1 MSSQK
6 PGARRGADLLVET
19 LKHAGVRHI
28 FALSGNHIMS
38 VFDALLGS
46 GIEIIHTRHEAACVH
61 MADAYARLTGD
72 VGVALVTGG
81 QGFSNAAAG
90 LPTALAAD
98 SPVLLLSGDT
108 PTTEVGR
115 GSFQELDQV
124 TMSGP
129 VTKQS
134 MRAETPDDLG
144 NGIARAI
151 RTALSGMPGPVHV
164 ALASN
169 LLEAATKATVTE
181 SAARRAVTDP
191 VVALAQGRAAA
202 ASIRGAKRPLLLAG
216 PMFCGKAGRFSL
228 ELFERETRIPA
239 LLMESPRGLADPSL
253 GAFAEVVAAADLI
266 ILAGKPLDFTLRFG
280 TPAGISAAAALIV
293 LDPEL
298 AMIKRARHAR
308 PERFAGEVHN
318 DADST
323 VLSLAK
329 ELFNTGDVAWR
340 DAVRGAANYRPPAW
354 VSAKGRDGRLHPVEL
369 CRPIQSV
376 IDRDPNTVFISDGGE
391 IGQWAQAAI
400 AARRRVI
407 NGVAGSIG
415 ASIPFA
421 LAARTVERDAPVIA
435 VMGDGTFGFHMAEF
449 DTAVRHNL
457 PFVAV
462 VGNDSAWNAEHQL
475 QLRQFGPDRTHG
487 CTLLPTRYDLV
498 ASALGGHGE
507 LVTTPDAMGP
517 ALARA
522 IASGKPACVNV
533 MIEGHAAP
541 VIKRT

>member
-1 MSSQK
+1 MAKATAKQ
-6 PGARRGADLLVET
+6 RRGADVVVEG
-19 LKHAGVRHI
+19 LKRAGVDCV

-38 VFDALLGS
+38 IFDALHGS

-61 MADAYARLTGD
+61 MADAYARLTAGF
-72 VGVALVTGG
+72 GVALVTGG
-81 QGFSNAAAG
+81 QGFTNAAAG

-124 TMSGP
+124 AMSRP

-151 RTALSGMPGPVHV
+151 STALSGRHGPVHV
-164 ALASN
+164 ALPSDLLDAHSMVEISASPF
-169 LLEAATKATVTE
+169 V
-181 SAARRAVTDP
+181 RRRPPND
-191 VVALAQGRAAA
+191 
-202 ASIRGAKRPLLLAG
+202 IRGLQAIARHIQQASRPILLAG
-216 PMFCGKAGRFSL
+216 PMFAHGRTVHLSD
-228 ELFERETRIPA
+228 FERETRIPA
-239 LLMESPRGLADPSL
+239 LLMESPRGLNDPSL
-253 GAFAEVVAAADLI
+253 GALAEVLSTADLI
-266 ILAGKPLDFTLRFG
+266 ILAGKPLDFTLKFG
-280 TPAGISAAAALIV
+280 RPPNFASDAQWVILNPDPTQIAYDKSALQQRVVVDAV
-293 LDPEL
+293 
-298 AMIKRARHAR
+298 
-308 PERFAGEVHN
+308 V
-318 DADST
+318 DADVAT
-323 VLSLAK
+323 IILRD
-329 ELFNTGDVAWR
+329 ELPPRDSAWCDEVR
-340 DAVRGAANYRPPAW
+340 AACGVRPAAWADARGTN
-354 VSAKGRDGRLHPVEL
+354 GRLHPIEL

-376 IDRDPNTVFISDGGE
+376 IDCHADTVFISDGGE

-400 AARRRVI
+400 TARRRVI

-421 LAARTVERDAPVIA
+421 LAARAVDREAPVIA

-462 VGNDSAWNAEHQL
+462 VGNDSAWNAEHQI
-475 QLRQFGPDRTHG
+475 QLRQYGQERAHG
-487 CTLLPTRYDLV
+487 CTLLPTRYDQV
-498 ASALGGHGE
+498 VTALGGHGE
-507 LVTTPDAMGP
+507 LVTAADQMGP

-533 MIEGHAAP
+533 MIESHAAP